1 MTDGP
6 RISYRKARSTYWS
19 AAANPGDSTLEQPE
33 RPVHGAAC
41 AGGPPLYPDFDQDHE
56 GHYAY
61 TTTDLLAGVGGWV
74 STYQPQI
81 IMLHIG
87 TNDIY
92 QGRDNASTI
101 GTIGQIIDTIR
112 QHDSNPT
119 ILLAQI
125 IPLANFLPQVQD
137 FNSRIPAL
145 AQQKTKPQSPVMV
158 IDQWTGFDV
167 NADLYDGVHPNQSG
181 EQKMANQWYAWL
193 VKTLPNPNPPT
204 STPTMTPTS
213 TPLPTLTPTF
223 TPTPVGQ
230 NCGST
235 ATFPQNYTIDS
246 TQSNYVYTNFVS
258 NSSITY
264 HITVSGSAEYW
275 TTNPGYQADPYYTT
289 YDSWAHHQH
298 DFMPNLQWEDG
309 TIAVPDNTTY
319 QGNHTYTFTRQGTCQ
334 PFGFRFN
341 DTHYYDNSGMWQVT
355 ITTVS
360 CGDSV
365 SLPQSLTVNSQ
376 LSNYAYF
383 SFASQSALKYQ
394 ITVAGTA
401 EYWTTNPS
409 YQADAYYETYS
420 AWASHQKDSAPY
432 LQWEDGTAIT
442 PDSLTYQGN
451 HTYTFTRQGTCQPFG
466 IRFYDTNY
474 SDNSGTWS
482 VTIGQATA
490 FAAPLNSVA
499 LLSGG
504 APLSAAA
511 PFSVLVPASGPAPLK
526 GDLPVLKRPGVPKP
540 ISPQGNIT
548 TASPIFSWRPG
559 NGATTY
565 KVEIGKDLRGEAVT
579 TEWFDVGQCVGTV
592 CTPTLPD
599 SLLTQCTASVCTAT
613 LSHPLPDGE
622 YAWRIAANNTTGM
635 GPSSALM
642 RFTVHNQALASSP
655 SIAQPTPQLAPT
667 FIPSKK

>member
-1 MTDGP
+1 MAKVSLIVRRVL
-6 RISYRKARSTYWS
+6 RIGVLLLIPAILLWSSLSVPFTVQRAQAVTTPTTIMPLGDSITAAFTGHASYRYWLWHLLLNGGYS
-19 AAANPGDSTLEQPE
+19 VNFVGSQYG
-33 RPVHGAAC
+33 VI
-41 AGGPPLYPDFDQDHE
+41 GGPPLYPDFDQDHE

-181 EQKMANQWYAWL
+181 EQKMANQWYAGL

-213 TPLPTLTPTF
+213 TPVPTLTPTF
-223 TPTPVGQ
+223 TPTPL
-230 NCGST
+230 GSSSRST
-235 ATFPQNYTIDS
+235 STFPQNYTIDS

-264 HITVSGSAEYW
+264 HITVAGSAEYW
-275 TTNPGYQADPYYTT
+275 TTNPG
-289 YDSWAHHQH
+289 
-298 DFMPNLQWEDG
+298 
-309 TIAVPDNTTY
+309 
-319 QGNHTYTFTRQGTCQ
+319 
-334 PFGFRFN
+334 
-341 DTHYYDNSGMWQVT
+341 
-355 ITTVS
+355 
-360 CGDSV
+360 
-365 SLPQSLTVNSQ
+365 
-376 LSNYAYF
+376 
-383 SFASQSALKYQ
+383 
-394 ITVAGTA
+394 
-401 EYWTTNPS
+401 

-451 HTYTFTRQGTCQPFG
+451 HIYTFTRQGTCQPFG

-482 VTIGQATA
+482 VTIGQTTA
-490 FAAPLNSVA
+490 AAAPLNSVA

-504 APLSAAA
+504 APFSAAA

-526 GDLPVLKRPGVPKP
+526 GDLPVLKRPCVPKP

-565 KVEIGKDLRGEAVT
+565 KVEIGKDPRVEAVT

-599 SLLTQCTASVCTAT
+599 SLLTQCTASVSTAT
-613 LSHPLPDGE
+613 LSHPLPDGD
-622 YAWRIAANNTTGM
+622 YAWRIAANNTTRM
-635 GPSSALM
+635 GPSTPLM
-642 RFTVHNQALASSP
+642 RFTVPNHAL
-655 SIAQPTPQLAPT
+655 
-667 FIPSKK
+667 